1 MRAVVQPPH
10 HAVITGLRMQIDT
23 RVRRGQLMQ
32 ISSLYPAWQALAT
45 AALRIPTCAS
55 LHAGKLLA
63 SCSDDHTAKIWS
75 LSQSTPLHD
84 LTAHTKE
91 IYTIKWSPTGPG
103 TDNPHLPLMLVSAS
117 FDTSIRSAC
126 SVLMAALHAL
136 CSLENLAAMPG
147 GVRPSQSKDN
157 ECRGGN
163 MTSVSGAG
171 NR

>member
-1 MRAVVQPPH
+1 MGKVCR
-10 HAVITGLRMQIDT
+10 
-23 RVRRGQLMQ
+23 
-32 ISSLYPAWQALAT
+32 SSPAWQALAM
-45 AALRIPTCAS
+45 AALRMLYEKAPWR
-55 LHAGKLLA
+55 AGKLLA

-126 SVLMAALHAL
+126 SVLIALIHAVAP
-136 CSLENLAAMPG
+136 CYP
-147 GVRPSQSKDN
+147 
-157 ECRGGN
+157 
-163 MTSVSGAG
+163 
-171 NR
+171 